1 MIKKKINKFYKLY
14 QKNLSVNVDTPLEF
28 RGANWNSKEN
38 KKLAVLIGFNPW
50 KRDIASAYL
59 KEYKTAFLMGKVTF
73 NKLKRL
79 HETFIKNI
87 DEKDITFFIWG
98 KKDDF
103 IFSRYLDSIKI
114 RGIKV
119 NKVYV
124 EDGFVRS
131 INAGV
136 LHSRPASLTF
146 DTVANHFENKE
157 NDLERLL
164 SNYKLSQD
172 EKAEAK
178 ICLDIFRDLRITKYF
193 DPDPFSNEEFKTEIS
208 NKKAILVI
216 GQVED
221 DASIISSKSKIKTNQ
236 ELVSLAIKENPNKK
250 IYYRPHPDYFA
261 EIREDKNKN
270 NVYKLC
276 DVLSPATSIFEIF
289 EVVDKV
295 YTISS
300 LAGFEAVIHGKTVVV
315 VGTPFYSNWGLTDDR
330 TTINRRQRKLSLE
343 EVFYIGYIKYPQYIS
358 MVSDETAS
366 LIETIT
372 YFTVEALKYKK
383 VNELTNNQLFLKAQK
398 YEDKLDVPFKVLSYI
413 MSTSDQASANM
424 DDFFNIIQG
433 QNNLKYYSQIS
444 TILISSSNYD
454 ELVSYTNNCLDL
466 LEDEIKLNPVNFTLY
481 ASFLESLCFVQ
492 SNTNGR
498 VLKSIPSLIRLLENN
513 KDRGS
518 IFISLFRFYVLS
530 LSNNLQYS
538 LLQEALDWVEKF
550 DSEDLVFLNR
560 KKDLYNTISTSNS
573 FNVDYSLYSTFS
585 GLLVNNRPTRSERL
599 PNLRS
604 NLINISSDRFL
615 EHLNRRYVTNLDSW
629 LNQIMYYL
637 LLEQYNSALIGF
649 ERLYVSLDSI
659 LSDSSEYLEKPLD
672 NDIEPLSKVLVSNG
686 YSSQSLIDSDIFLR
700 SRISH
705 LLSACNK
712 LMKNGFIKEVKLFI
726 ELIERRNIVKEDSKH
741 YSKLVSTLLNFY
753 KFSKDINGF
762 LQTYESLSEEIQ
774 KKDNI
779 QSLLA
784 RVYRENYMFDKAL
797 NVFTELERN
806 SRTIASKQA
815 LKDEIDKV
823 RFCIETSKIIN
834 SVDQPKIP
842 KGVIFLAS
850 HACFNTLAMMTP
862 AIVELKKQGYAFINL
877 TEGMTIPKDTGI
889 EFVDK
894 LSGSLSLDATQRLH
908 YDWRIDWD
916 NRVVESQN
924 VNYYQGFY
932 ETLSCYSRRYF
943 VDLNFS
949 STLHKQFRKK
959 LHRADES
966 LYVANQILSQ
976 VISRGLPAI
985 IMSGNTHIAPYS
997 IFRDFS
1003 RAKNHPLLSFINCNV
1018 AYEAYFSNLGSKFAN
1033 TMCVTDMTLY
1043 PTIRAPFMAREDQFN
1058 SWFERNQDNSEYINK
1073 ANSLL
1078 SLNRVGSTTNDKELE
1093 IISYLEEKKKQ
1104 GKKIIC
1110 AFGKVPVD
1118 LNVPFDGGAAHKD
1131 MADWITHTVQI
1142 CNQLPNDVILLV
1154 KPHPHELRPEIA
1166 LDLVESF
1173 EDLIQCELGNNIKIL
1188 GHKDINGQAL
1198 APYLDLALLYNGSSG
1213 IEMTA
1218 QGIPV
1223 MMTSH
1228 FGKYDYPVELLYPED
1243 RAHYEQF
1250 IEALD
1255 YPVPALELRK
1265 KAAFLLCYLGTEEI
1279 SIINQY
1285 SKRQLTNDRIGF
1297 PKWRMDKIKDFL
1309 ENGDPKMELIADRIT
1324 EKARLT
1330 FSKERE

>member
-1 MIKKKINKFYKLY
+1 MIKKKVSKLYKLY
-14 QKNLSVNVDTPLEF
+14 QKSLSTNVDIPLEF
-28 RGANWNSKEN
+28 KGNNWSSDEN
-38 KKLAVLIGFNPW
+38 KKLAILVGFNPW
-50 KRDIASAYL
+50 KREIASAYL
-59 KEYKTAFLMGKVTF
+59 KDYKTAFLMGKVTL
-73 NKLKRL
+73 NKIKRL
-79 HETFIKNI
+79 NDTFIKNI
-87 DEKDITFFIWG
+87 DEKEITFFIWG

-103 IFSRYLDSIKI
+103 FFSRYLDSLKLK
-114 RGIKV
+114 GIKV

-131 INAGV
+131 INSGV

-157 NDLERLL
+157 NDLEKLL
-164 SNYKLSQD
+164 SNYKLSEH

-178 ICLDIFRDLRITKYF
+178 IYLDIFRDLRITKYF
-193 DPDPFSNEEFKTEIS
+193 DPNPFDNEKFENEIS
-208 NKKAILVI
+208 NKKAVLVI

-221 DASIISSKSKIKTNQ
+221 DASIITSKSKIKTNH
-236 ELVSLAIKENPNKK
+236 ELVSLAIKENPNSK

-276 DVLSPATSIFEIF
+276 DVLSPATSIFEILG
-289 EVVDKV
+289 VVDKV

-300 LAGFEAVIHGKTVVV
+300 LAGFEAVIHGKSVAVL
-315 VGTPFYSNWGLTDDR
+315 GTPFYSNWGLTDDR
-330 TTINRRQRKLSLE
+330 TTINRRQRKLSIE
-343 EVFYIGYIKYPQYIS
+343 EIFYIAYIKYPKYMS
-358 MVSDETAS
+358 MVSDEPSS

-372 YFTVEALKYKK
+372 YFLVETLKYKK
-383 VNELTNNQLFLKAQK
+383 VNELTSNKLFLNAQAYK
-398 YEDKLDVPFKVLSYI
+398 DKLDVPFKVLSYVE
-413 MSTSDQASANM
+413 STGNQASANNE
-424 DDFFNIIQG
+424 DFLSVIENY
-433 QNNLKYYSQIS
+433 NNLSQYNQIS
-444 TILISSSNYD
+444 SILISSSNYD
-454 ELVSYTNNCLDL
+454 QLVLYANKSIDL
-466 LEDEIKLNPVNFTLY
+466 LEKSILADPTNLVLY
-481 ASFLESLCFVQ
+481 ANLMESIC
-492 SNTNGR
+492 NTQKNLNGR
-498 VLKSIPSLIRLLENN
+498 SIKNIPNLRAVLEIN
-513 KDRGS
+513 KKNDQE
-518 IFISLFRFYVLS
+518 FFDLFKFYVIS
-530 LSNNLQYS
+530 LSNNMQY
-538 LLQEALDWVEKF
+538 EALEDVLNFLLEKEQK
-550 DSEDLVFLNR
+550 SELFLS
-560 KKDLYNTISTSNS
+560 KKNDMSRNLESISELKVGFS
-573 FNVDYSLYSTFS
+573 FFYSYSS
-585 GLLVNNRPTRSERL
+585 ILLNKKPSRSEINPNYRNNLVNLSANAYLSH
-599 PNLRS
+599 
-604 NLINISSDRFL
+604 INQEYQS
-615 EHLNRRYVTNLDSW
+615 NLDSW
-629 LNQIMYYL
+629 LNQVLYYL
-637 LLEQYNSALIGF
+637 LINQFDLAVKVLQGHIETDDYFLMKHAHIINERFSDVMHVSNTLVNYGYFELAQKLIDF
-649 ERLYVSLDSI
+649 ITSI
-659 LSDSSEYLEKPLD
+659 KEFNKRNKEYLSFITLKLNYYKATKETNLFFHEYEKL
-672 NDIEPLSKVLVSNG
+672 NESFKENV
-686 YSSQSLIDSDIFLR
+686 
-700 SRISH
+700 RI
-705 LLSACNK
+705 K
-712 LMKNGFIKEVKLFI
+712 
-726 ELIERRNIVKEDSKH
+726 
-741 YSKLVSTLLNFY
+741 
-753 KFSKDINGF
+753 
-762 LQTYESLSEEIQ
+762 
-774 KKDNI
+774 
-779 QSLLA
+779 SLLG
-784 RVYRENYMFDKAL
+784 RIYKENCMFDKSLIVYKDLQKRATTL
-797 NVFTELERN
+797 AR
-806 SRTIASKQA
+806 KQA
-815 LKDEIDKV
+815 LKDEIDKIQ
-823 RFCIETSKIIN
+823 FCMETSEIIN
-834 SVDQPKIP
+834 SVPQPTMP
-842 KGVIFLAS
+842 KGVVFLSS

-877 TEGMTIPKDTGI
+877 TEGITVHQQTGI
-889 EFVDK
+889 EYIDN
-894 LSGSLSLDATQRLH
+894 LSGCISLDQSHKLH
-908 YDWRIDWD
+908 YDWYIDWD
-916 NRVVESQN
+916 KKIVEAQG

-932 ETLSCYSRRYF
+932 ETLSCFSRRYF

-949 STLHKQFRKK
+949 PVLNKQFKIK
-959 LHRADES
+959 LSRADES
-966 LYVANQILSQ
+966 LYIANQIFSQ
-976 VISRGLPAI
+976 VVSRGLPAI

-1058 SWFERNQDNSEYINK
+1058 NWFERNQDNPEYIDK

-1078 SLNRVGSTTNDKELE
+1078 SLNRVGSITNDKELE

-1118 LNVPFDGGAAHKD
+1118 LNVPFDGGPAHKD
-1131 MADWITHTVQI
+1131 MADWITHTVQV

-1173 EDLIQCELGNNIKIL
+1173 EDLIQCELGDNVRVL

-1198 APYLDLALLYNGSSG
+1198 APHLDLALLYNGSSG

-1285 SKRQLTNDRIGF
+1285 SKRQLTNDSIGF

-1330 FSKERE
+1330 FPKERE

>member
-1 MIKKKINKFYKLY
+1 MIKKKVSKLYKLY
-14 QKNLSVNVDTPLEF
+14 QKSLSANVDIPIEF
-28 RGANWNSKEN
+28 KGVNWSSEEP
-38 KKLAVLIGFNPW
+38 KKLAILVGFNPW
-50 KRDIASAYL
+50 KRDVTSAYL
-59 KEYKTAFLMGKVTF
+59 EDYKTAFLMGKVTF
-73 NKLKRL
+73 NKIKRL
-79 HETFIKNI
+79 NDTFIKSI
-87 DEKDITFFIWG
+87 DEKEITFFIWG

-103 IFSRYLDSIKI
+103 LFSRYLDSLKF

-119 NKVYV
+119 NKIYV

-131 INAGV
+131 INSGV
-136 LHSRPASLTF
+136 LHSRPASLNF
-146 DTVANHFENKE
+146 DSVANHFENKE
-157 NDLERLL
+157 NELERLL
-164 SNYKLSQD
+164 SNYNLSQD
-172 EKAEAK
+172 EKNKAK
-178 ICLDIFRDLRITKYF
+178 VYLDIFRDLRITKYF
-193 DPDPFSNEEFKTEIS
+193 DPDPFGNEKFKHEIS
-208 NKKAILVI
+208 NKKAVLVI

-300 LAGFEAVIHGKTVVV
+300 LAGFEAVIHGKNVVV
-315 VGTPFYSNWGLTDDR
+315 LGTPFYSNWGLTDDR
-330 TTINRRQRKLSLE
+330 TSINRRQRKLSIE
-343 EVFYIGYIKYPQYIS
+343 EIFYISYIKYPKYIS
-358 MVSDETAS
+358 MVSDES
-366 LIETIT
+366 VSFVETIT
-372 YFTVEALKYKK
+372 YFIVETLKYKK
-383 VNELTNNQLFLKAQK
+383 VNELTNNKLFLNAQVHK
-398 YEDKLDVPFKVLSYI
+398 DTLDIPFKVLSYI
-413 MSTSDQASANM
+413 ESTDEQASAKI
-424 DDFFNIIQG
+424 DDLFNIIQDK
-433 QNNLKYYSQIS
+433 NKIKYYSQIS
-444 TILISSSNYD
+444 AILISSSNYD
-454 ELVSYTNNCLDL
+454 ALVSYTNRCLEL
-466 LEDEIKLNPVNFTLY
+466 LEDEIRLDPINLTLY
-481 ASFLESLCFVQ
+481 TNFLESLCFAQ

-498 VLKSIPSLIRLLENN
+498 VLENIPSLISLLEIN
-513 KDRGS
+513 KDSGFMLPS
-518 IFISLFRFYVLS
+518 FFRFYVLS
-530 LSNNLQYS
+530 LSNNLQYD
-538 LLQEALDWVEKF
+538 LLQEILNWIKET
-550 DSEDLVFLNR
+550 DSPDSVFLSR
-560 KKDLYNTISTSNS
+560 KKDLHDIVNMSSF

-599 PNLRS
+599 PDLRS
-604 NLINISSDRFL
+604 NLINISSEYFL
-615 EHLNRRYVTNLDSW
+615 EHLNRGYATNLDSW

-637 LLEQYNSALIGF
+637 LLEQYSSALTAF
-649 ERLYVSLDSI
+649 ESLYDSLEKSI
-659 LSDSSEYLEKPLD
+659 IANSKYLEQLLA
-672 NDIEPLSKVLVSNG
+672 NNIEPQSQLLESNE
-686 YSSQSLIDSDIFLR
+686 YSFQSLTDSDIFLKK
-700 SRISH
+700 RISH

-726 ELIERRNIVKEDSKH
+726 DLIERRGIVKSDSKH
-741 YSKLVSTLLNFY
+741 YVKFISTKLTFY
-753 KFSKDINGF
+753 KFNKDINGF
-762 LQTYESLSEEIQ
+762 IWVFEGLPEEIQ
-774 KKDNI
+774 ERDNI
-779 QSLLA
+779 QNLLA
-784 RVYRENYMFDKAL
+784 RIYRENYMFDKAL
-797 NVFTELERN
+797 NVFSELEKR
-806 SRTIASKQA
+806 SKTVASKQA
-815 LKDEIDKV
+815 LKDEIDKIT
-823 RFCIETSKIIN
+823 FCIETSKIIN

-877 TEGMTIPKDTGI
+877 TEGMTIPKDTGV
-889 EFVDK
+889 EFLDK
-894 LSGSLSLDATQRLH
+894 LSGSLSLDASQTLH
-908 YDWRIDWD
+908 YDWRIDWS
-916 NRVVESQN
+916 NQVVESQN

-932 ETLSCYSRRYF
+932 ETLSCFSRRYF

-966 LYVANQILSQ
+966 LYVANQIFGQ
-976 VISRGLPAI
+976 VVSRGVPAI
-985 IMSGNTHIAPYS
+985 IMSGNTHITPYS

-1058 SWFERNQDNSEYINK
+1058 SWFEKNQDNPEYITK
-1073 ANSLL
+1073 ANNLL

-1093 IISYLEEKKKQ
+1093 IISYLEEEKKK

-1118 LNVPFDGGAAHKD
+1118 LNVPFDGGPAHKN
-1131 MADWITHTVQI
+1131 MSDWITHTVQV
-1142 CNQLPNDVILLV
+1142 CNQLSSDVILLV

-1166 LDLVESF
+1166 LDLVDSF
-1173 EDLIQCELGNNIKIL
+1173 EDLIQCEIGSNVRVL

-1198 APYLDLALLYNGSSG
+1198 APHLDLALLYNGSSG

-1223 MMTSH
+1223 MMTSY
-1228 FGKYDYPVELLYPED
+1228 FGKYDYPVDLIYPDNRKQYED
-1243 RAHYEQF
+1243 F
-1250 IEALD
+1250 IGSLNYPIPDLD
-1255 YPVPALELRK
+1255 LRK

-1297 PKWRMDKIKDFL
+1297 PKWRMDKIKEFL

-1324 EKARLT
+1324 EKARLAL
-1330 FSKERE
+1330 SKEVK

>member
-1 MIKKKINKFYKLY
+1 MIKKKVSKLYKLY
-14 QKNLSVNVDTPLEF
+14 QKSLSTNMDIPLEF
-28 RGANWNSKEN
+28 KGNNWSSEEN
-38 KKLAVLIGFNPW
+38 KKLAILVGFNPW

-59 KEYKTAFLMGKVTF
+59 KDYRTAFLMGKVTL
-73 NKLKRL
+73 NKIKRL
-79 HETFIKNI
+79 NDTFIKNI
-87 DEKDITFFIWG
+87 DEKEITFFIWG

-103 IFSRYLDSIKI
+103 FFSRYLDSLKLK
-114 RGIKV
+114 GVKV

-131 INAGV
+131 INSGI

-172 EKAEAK
+172 EKDMAEFY
-178 ICLDIFRDLRITKYF
+178 LNVFRDLRITKYF
-193 DPDPFSNEEFKTEIS
+193 DPNPFDNEKFNNEITSN
-208 NKKAILVI
+208 KAILVI

-221 DASIISSKSKIKTNQ
+221 DASIISSKSKIKTNH
-236 ELVSLAIKENPNKK
+236 ELVSLAIKENPNSK

-276 DVLSPATSIFEIF
+276 DVLSPETSIFEILG
-289 EVVDKV
+289 VVEKV

-300 LAGFEAVIHGKTVVV
+300 LAGFEAVIHGKNVTVL
-315 VGTPFYSNWGLTDDR
+315 GTPFYSNWGLTDDR
-330 TTINRRQRKLSLE
+330 TPINRRQRKLTLE
-343 EVFYIGYIKYPQYIS
+343 EIFYIVYIKYPKYMS
-358 MVSDETAS
+358 MVSDEPSS

-372 YFTVEALKYKK
+372 YFLVETLKYKK
-383 VNELTNNQLFLKAQK
+383 VNELASNKLFLNAQAYK
-398 YEDKLDVPFKVLSYI
+398 DKLDAPFKVLSYI
-413 MSTSDQASANM
+413 ESTNDQASANI
-424 DDFFNIIQG
+424 DEFFNVIQE
-433 QNNLKYYSQIS
+433 QNKIKYYSQIS
-444 TILISSSNYD
+444 AILISSSNYD
-454 ELVSYTNNCLDL
+454 ELVGYSNKCLEL
-466 LEDEIKLNPVNFTLY
+466 LEDEVLSNSSNLTLY
-481 ASFLESLCFVQ
+481 TNFLESLCFAQ

-498 VLKSIPSLIRLLENN
+498 VLNNIPSLVSLLESN
-513 KDRGS
+513 KDNMS
-518 IFISLFRFYVLS
+518 SFQPFFRFYVLS
-530 LSNNLQYS
+530 LSNNLQYD
-538 LLQEALDWVEKF
+538 LLQEVLDWIKEA
-550 DSEDLVFLNR
+550 DLPDLVFLSR
-560 KKDLYNTISTSNS
+560 KKDLHNVASMSDS
-573 FNVDYSLYSTFS
+573 FSVDYSLYSTFS

-604 NLINISSDRFL
+604 NLINISSEYFL
-615 EHLNRRYVTNLDSW
+615 ELLNRRYVTNLDSW

-637 LLEQYNSALIGF
+637 LLEQYKSALTVF
-649 ERLYVSLDSI
+649 ESLYDS
-659 LSDSSEYLEKPLD
+659 LEKTLIKNTGNLERVLD
-672 NDIEPLSKVLVSNG
+672 NKIEDLNQLSIVNE
-686 YSSQSLIDSDIFLR
+686 YSFQSLVDSDAFLK

-712 LMKNGFIKEVKLFI
+712 LLKNGFSKEVKLFI
-726 ELIERRNIVKEDSKH
+726 DLIERRGIVKSDSKH
-741 YSKLVSTLLNFY
+741 YVKFVSTKLTFHKLT
-753 KFSKDINGF
+753 KDINGF
-762 LQTYESLSEEIQ
+762 IWIFEGLSEEIQ
-774 KKDNI
+774 KRDNI
-779 QSLLA
+779 QNLLA
-784 RVYRENYMFDKAL
+784 RIYRENYMFDKAL
-797 NVFTELERN
+797 NVFSELERN
-806 SRTIASKQA
+806 SKTIASKQA
-815 LKDEIDKV
+815 LKDEIDKI

-850 HACFNTLAMMTP
+850 HACFNTLAMMAP

-894 LSGSLSLDATQRLH
+894 LSGSLSLDATQRLN

-924 VNYYQGFY
+924 INYYQGFY

-959 LHRADES
+959 LYRADES
-966 LYVANQILSQ
+966 LYVANQIFSQ
-976 VISRGLPAI
+976 VVSRGLPAI

-1058 SWFERNQDNSEYINK
+1058 SWFERNQDNPDYINK

-1078 SLNRVGSTTNDKELE
+1078 SLNRVGSITNDKEIE

-1118 LNVPFDGGAAHKD
+1118 LNVPFDGGSAHKD
-1131 MADWITHTVQI
+1131 MSDWITHTVQV
-1142 CNQLPNDVILLV
+1142 CNKLSEEVILLI

-1166 LDLVESF
+1166 LDLVDSF
-1173 EDLIQCELGNNIKIL
+1173 KDLIQCELNNNVIVL

-1198 APYLDLALLYNGSSG
+1198 APHLDLALLYNGSSG

-1228 FGKYDYPVELLYPED
+1228 FGKYDYPVELLYPEN

-1309 ENGDPKMELIADRIT
+1309 ENGDPKMELIAERIT

-1330 FSKERE
+1330 FPKERE